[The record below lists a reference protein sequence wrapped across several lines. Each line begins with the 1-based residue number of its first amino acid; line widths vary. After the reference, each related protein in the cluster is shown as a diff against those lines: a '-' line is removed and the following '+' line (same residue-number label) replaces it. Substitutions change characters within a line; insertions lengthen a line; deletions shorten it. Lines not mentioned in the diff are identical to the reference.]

1 MNDKPSQSLV
11 NLATALERLREALQE
26 PEANKLA
33 VDGTIQRF
41 EFVFELYWKTLKRL
55 LAWEGIQTQT
65 PRETLQRAYQAG
77 WLADETAWLQMLRD
91 RSQTSHQTIFPR
103 NGANVSVFAATVS
116 RKTGNLARFRESIIF
131 RGAPCH
137 TFNSKPLSPA
147 PKARSY

>member
-41 EFVFELYWKTLKRL
+41 EFVIELYWKTLKRL

-65 PRETLQRAYQAG
+65 PREALQRAYQAG
-77 WLADETAWLQMLRD
+77 WLTDETAWLQMLRD
-91 RSQTSHQTIFPR
+91 RNQTSQLYNEALAHEIYDHIKQYFPEMER
-103 NGANVSVFAATVS
+103 TYQFLQQQFQENP
-116 RKTGNLARFRESIIF
+116 EI
-131 RGAPCH
+131 
-137 TFNSKPLSPA
+137 
-147 PKARSY
+147 

>member
-1 MNDKPSQSLV
+1 MNDKSSQSLV

-41 EFVFELYWKTLKRL
+41 EFVIELYWKTLKRL

-91 RSQTSHQTIFPR
+91 RNQTSHLYNEVMAREIYDHIKQYFPEMER
-103 NGANVSVFAATVS
+103 TYQFLRQQFQENP
-116 RKTGNLARFRESIIF
+116 EI
-131 RGAPCH
+131 
-137 TFNSKPLSPA
+137 
-147 PKARSY
+147 